1 MTAEI
6 NKIECK
12 QNRISRL
19 DQCNLTWS
27 LEKTNITDKFLATL
41 IKKIGEK
48 ILKNNFG
55 NERSPRTLDKSDNKN
70 AFKKARNKFTSTNV
84 SISMK

>member
-1 MTAEI
+1 MTVEI

-12 QNRISRL
+12 PNKIRRF
-19 DQCNLTWS
+19 DQYNLIWS
-27 LEKTNITDKFLATL
+27 FERTNIIDKSPTTL

-55 NERSPRTLDKSDNKN
+55 NERSQRTIDKSDNKN
-70 AFKKARNKFTSTNV
+70 AFKNARN
-84 SISMK
+84 

>member
-12 QNRISRL
+12 PNKIHRF
-19 DQCNLTWS
+19 DQYNLIWS
-27 LEKTNITDKFLATL
+27 FERTNIIDKFPTTL

-55 NERSPRTLDKSDNKN
+55 NERSQRTIDKTDNKN
-70 AFKKARNKFTSTNV
+70 AFKNARN
-84 SISMK
+84 